1 MEERVTW
8 TNGDISIEFIRNDDF
23 NLFVHERSVIL
34 SRNSEIFHKIQR
46 ISNHLEKKRSE
57 IFHSSFLELR

>member
-8 TNGDISIEFIRNDDF
+8 TNGDISIEFIRNGDF

-46 ISNHLEKKRSE
+46 ISNQLEKKRSE